1 MMPET
6 EIYFDSVQI
15 TALALR
21 CVVDVFLPFVI
32 CFYLCKKY
40 EGRWFP
46 LLIGVTA
53 TILLVVPRALLRSM
67 LVPSGGD
74 FLLQFFI
81 SALINAICEEMARYL
96 AMSYAMTQHRKLM
109 DGICYGLG
117 HGGMESLVLAQY
129 PLDYLWMQIRHR
141 QYGTEHFTAG
151 KTDEQ
156 LAAVMEKLQICDSLD
171 VFASMEASIA
181 SICAFANHIA
191 WSVLVLTAVR
201 FAGCRKF
208 LYLAIGLHILS
219 HFGTIFLGILGTL
232 VITFGICWMTY
243 RWVKPYWTLEYA

>member
-1 MMPET
+1 MMET
-6 EIYFDSVQI
+6 EFYFDTAQI
-15 TALALR
+15 IALALR
-21 CVVDVFLPFVI
+21 CILDIFLPFAA
-32 CFYLCKKY
+32 FYYLHKKHG
-40 EGRWFP
+40 GRWYP
-46 LLIGVTA
+46 LLVGITA
-53 TILLVVPRALLRSM
+53 TILLVVPRALLRNM
-67 LVPSGGD
+67 FVPSGGG

-81 SALINAICEEMARYL
+81 SALINALCEEMARYL
-96 AMSYAMTQHRKLM
+96 AMRHAMPQHTGLM

-117 HGGMESLVLAQY
+117 HGGMESLVLSQY

-243 RWVKPYWTLEYA
+243 RWVKPYWALEYA